1 MRSGWLVAGA
11 VAASSIAWSSP
22 VAAHAELDFT
32 LPSNGTTVGQPVS
45 EITVGFTEPVTLIG
59 NGFEVLTPDGIVIEP
74 FPVTDDDMT
83 FRLPLDPP
91 LAGGSVGVRYEVAAD
106 DGHVLEG
113 SFVFDVAAP
122 APTTTTPTTT
132 TPVATTLSVAVST
145 SASTSTSASAVTA
158 VAAVTAQGTAAVAAD
173 GDGSNSGTVIAVAA
187 AVAVAA
193 AAFLFVR
200 SRRHP

>member
-1 MRSGWLVAGA
+1 MRNRWLVAGA
-11 VAASSIAWSSP
+11 VAASSIAFASP
-22 VAAHAELDFT
+22 AAAHTELEFT
-32 LPSNGTTVGQPVS
+32 LPGNGTTVGQPVS
-45 EITVGFTEPVTLIG
+45 EISVGFTEPVTLIG
-59 NGFEVLTPDGIVIEP
+59 NGFEVLTPDGTVIEP

-122 APTTTTPTTT
+122 AATTTTAAPATLPAVVSTPAPVSAAISAPGTTLA
-132 TPVATTLSVAVST
+132 VSATT
-145 SASTSTSASAVTA
+145 VTPPA
-158 VAAVTAQGTAAVAAD
+158 TAAAGD
-173 GDGSNSGTVIAVAA
+173 GDGSNSGTIIAVAA

-200 SRRHP
+200 SRRHQ